1 MIRCMAQG
9 DVCVAGSVN
18 AVPAT
23 ADPSGRQTAYPYNAV
38 APSGRRAVHAPGW
51 PPAIRRMLEQHYAF
65 LPLQYDGTGY
75 LFRGMRRG
83 LGAALLN
90 DRFWHFAADTALG
103 RLEQELDVLFCSQ
116 DLSDALGV
124 ARLWEDA
131 ADAAILVFRS
141 ALFNAALRRQQAAM
155 MATAEPG
162 VIFKYPLL
170 TLPLTARD
178 IACFIVTPACSV
190 GLDQARR
197 AGLCR
202 LAAPD
207 RLIVCDRAA
216 LDSRQRLQAAILLEF
231 ERRGIDPAKPRAS
244 KIAPPVEG
252 RVADH

>member
-1 MIRCMAQG
+1 M
-9 DVCVAGSVN
+9 
-18 AVPAT
+18 PAT
-23 ADPSGRQTAYPYNAV
+23 PDPSGRQTAYPYNAV
-38 APSGRRAVHAPGW
+38 APSKRRAVHAPGW
-51 PPAIRRMLEQHYAF
+51 PPAIRRMLEQRHAF

-90 DRFWHFAADTALG
+90 NRFWHFAVDTAVG

-170 TLPLTARD
+170 TFPLTARD
-178 IACFIVTPACSV
+178 IACFIVTPAFS
-190 GLDQARR
+190 
-197 AGLCR
+197 AGLR
-202 LAAPD
+202 GLAAPD
-207 RLIVCDRAA
+207 RLIVCDPTA

-252 RVADH
+252 RVADHEEAGVQQ

>member
-1 MIRCMAQG
+1 MHRAG
-9 DVCVAGSVN
+9 GEVCVAGPVN

-23 ADPSGRQTAYPYNAV
+23 PDPSGRQTAYPYNAV
-38 APSGRRAVHAPGW
+38 APSGCRAVHAPGW
-51 PPAIRRMLEQHYAF
+51 PPAIRRMLEQRYAF

-90 DRFWHFAADTALG
+90 DRFWHFAADTAVDTAVG

-116 DLSDALGV
+116 DLSDALSV

-170 TLPLTARD
+170 TFPLTARD
-178 IACFIVTPACSV
+178 IACLIVTPAFSAS
-190 GLDQARR
+190 LDQARR
-197 AGLCR
+197 AGLR
-202 LAAPD
+202 GLAAPD
-207 RLIVCDRAA
+207 RLIVCDPAA

-231 ERRGIDPAKPRAS
+231 ERRGINPAQPCAASLKPRA
-244 KIAPPVEG
+244 
-252 RVADH
+252 